1 MKVLLR
7 KNQISR
13 LFENSQLA
21 KSLVEKEKL
30 TKEEYDDIAS
40 KLLPLLK
47 SYIGWV
53 ARELSKREDVSLAH
67 LIDQVKVYDKIIKK
81 EHPDIYKFSHIEV
94 ENLIKERGTKSKRE
108 EKKEGAVK
116 VYEDELIVIFNILSR
131 RACLTYGANT
141 KWCITSRDNPEWWE
155 TYYCEAVN
163 FYFVINKTTDVKVA
177 VAVYPSGELKVFDQL
192 DQLIPLPSKLNK
204 LKNHLKPLG
213 IEEVLKRSGTDLIPS
228 STYPGRFDVYGNVYL
243 SQMNLK
249 KIPIPFGLVT
259 GSFSVD
265 HNKLTSLINSPIKVE
280 KSFYCKKNNL
290 KSLQHAPSYVGI
302 NFDCS
307 WNQLES
313 LKGCPAILHGSFNC
327 NHNEGLKNLIGGPSY
342 VGSNYYCGVTRVSSL
357 KGLPQRIGG
366 NLTIPR
372 EREEELKG
380 MIERKEITI
389 IGEVTLVAS

>member
-155 TYYCEAVN
+155 TYYSEAVN
-163 FYFVINKTTDVKVA
+163 F
-177 VAVYPSGELKVFDQL
+177 
-192 DQLIPLPSKLNK
+192 
-204 LKNHLKPLG
+204 
-213 IEEVLKRSGTDLIPS
+213 
-228 STYPGRFDVYGNVYL
+228 
-243 SQMNLK
+243 
-249 KIPIPFGLVT
+249 
-259 GSFSVD
+259 
-265 HNKLTSLINSPIKVE
+265 
-280 KSFYCKKNNL
+280 
-290 KSLQHAPSYVGI
+290 
-302 NFDCS
+302 
-307 WNQLES
+307 
-313 LKGCPAILHGSFNC
+313 
-327 NHNEGLKNLIGGPSY
+327 
-342 VGSNYYCGVTRVSSL
+342 
-357 KGLPQRIGG
+357 
-366 NLTIPR
+366 
-372 EREEELKG
+372 
-380 MIERKEITI
+380 
-389 IGEVTLVAS
+389 